1 MVSKAGVDSVA
12 VATKALVVVVVVSP
26 WVKAL
31 VSKAGVGSVVGAV
44 KALRSNAGVG
54 SL

>member
-12 VATKALVVVVVVSP
+12 VATKALVVVVVSP

-44 KALRSNAGVG
+44 KALRSKAGVG